1 MNCKLVSNSFI
12 TCKAWVGFGSFHE
25 IFEKR
30 FFLHLWSIR
39 LTFHQRNQR
48 PQPIFP
54 SYWRLRVLWSSKI
67 QRFCSPE
74 AKGRF
79 LVEPQKNYPQA
90 GLDWLSFLKTYIFRN
105 CMMPDTKVWATPILG
120 PCHSQ
125 SEYGSSEPLKSAKIL
140 LNLNEKWLN
149 SSIS

>member
-79 LVEPQKNYPQA
+79 LVEPQKIYPQA
-90 GLDWLSFLKTYIFRN
+90 EFNWLLFLETCIYGN
-105 CMMPDTKVWATPILG
+105 CMMPDTKAWATSIIGPRHFWGALG
-120 PCHSQ
+120 
-125 SEYGSSEPLKSAKIL
+125 GSMTPGNMQKSYHIDSNYL
-140 LNLNEKWLN
+140 FWVHR
-149 SSIS
+149 